1 MDPDRLSALQIDALR
16 EVGSIGAG
24 HAATAL
30 SQLVGTRVTIE
41 VPVVR
46 FVPIAEVPIVL
57 GGPETLVGAGLSRL
71 RGDLEGALL
80 FVADEAALLVLADL
94 LRSRPPGASV
104 AVGADEET
112 LFTRTASALGT
123 AYVSAVARLTGLAVV
138 PSETEFAF
146 DMVGAILEVV
156 ASEVEGAAET
166 AVLVTTRFATSE
178 AQVDASLFYLPAPQ
192 SLEVL
197 LGRLGVA

>member
-30 SQLVGTRVTIE
+30 SQLVGTRVAIE

-46 FVPIAEVPIVL
+46 FLPIAEVPAVL

-80 FVADEAALLVLADL
+80 FVADETGVLVLCDL
-94 LRSRPPGASV
+94 LRSRPPGSTV
-104 AVGADEET
+104 SVGADEEA
-112 LFTRTASALGT
+112 LFTRAASALET

-138 PSETEFAF
+138 PSETVSAF

-156 ASEVEGAAET
+156 ASEVDMTAET
-166 AVLVTTRFATSE
+166 AVLVTTRFSTAE
-178 AQVDASLFYLPAPQ
+178 AEVDASLFYLPAPQ
-192 SLEVL
+192 SLDVL
-197 LGRLGVA
+197 LGRLGVT